1 MGVAGPGRHPQ
12 GAQLPRGR
20 RVARRPLHQRRHPR
34 PRQRHLAPAAGGRHG
49 GCALAPHPQPRRRH
63 LLALSS
69 ALQQRAPD
77 CGAGRGSHHLLG
89 GRVHRLGP
97 HVCRR
102 VAILEPGLRVVP
114 CRGVLPAAAE
124 PPRHPRREP
133 ARRALCPEAVGGVAD
148 GAVGQSG
155 PAAAEGRR
163 PRCAGRGS
171 RADRRARRGAVDGS
185 RVVPPVRG
193 VPVLRARLLG
203 RVQLLVQGRGG
214 LLDRHD
220 GRVAAERCGAEE
232 LLLPLG
238 GVRQPASPEDGQHG
252 ALTEPDVPL
261 TGQAQEHGGAG
272 LPGEA
277 TGLLHDHDLARESV
291 PDDEPELL
299 GELR

>member
-1 MGVAGPGRHPQ
+1 M
-12 GAQLPRGR
+12 
-20 RVARRPLHQRRHPR
+20 
-34 PRQRHLAPAAGGRHG
+34 
-49 GCALAPHPQPRRRH
+49 
-63 LLALSS
+63 
-69 ALQQRAPD
+69 
-77 CGAGRGSHHLLG
+77 
-89 GRVHRLGP
+89 
-97 HVCRR
+97 
-102 VAILEPGLRVVP
+102 AILEPRLRVVP
-114 CRGVLPAAAE
+114 RRGVLPAAAE

-238 GVRQPASPEDGQHG
+238 GVRQPASPEDGQHC

-291 PDDEPELL
+291 PGEPEIISDRGG
-299 GELR
+299 GEGGRCSCVIIGDGNLHTYASRDAPLCFSTWCKTRPVVTCACLRVCF